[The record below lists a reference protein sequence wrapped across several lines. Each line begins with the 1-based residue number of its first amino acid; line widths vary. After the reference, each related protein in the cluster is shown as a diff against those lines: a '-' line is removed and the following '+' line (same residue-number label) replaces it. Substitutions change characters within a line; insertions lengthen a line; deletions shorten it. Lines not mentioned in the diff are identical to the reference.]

1 MKKILVF
8 IVSGLILSG
17 CAQSTAMLGP
27 AITLASSG
35 NVSQAGLTF
44 ITNKAVEKE
53 TGMDTVSF
61 VSNKIEQQNSK
72 TRLKRDFKKL
82 VQNNIYFSLEL
93 SSQISSTLGNQALW
107 GRHQSLLKSIKD
119 IPYWD
124 SKRLKDSIFPLF
136 NPLNSFTMIAEPDK

>member
-1 MKKILVF
+1 MKKIIIF
-8 IVSGLILSG
+8 ILSGLILSG

-61 VSNKIEQQNSK
+61 VSNKIEKQNSK

-82 VQNNIYFSLEL
+82 VQNNFEKTREILIL
-93 SSQISSTLGNQALW
+93 QD
-107 GRHQSLLKSIKD
+107 QSNTFK
-119 IPYWD
+119 
-124 SKRLKDSIFPLF
+124 
-136 NPLNSFTMIAEPDK
+136 

>member
-44 ITNKAVEKE
+44 VTNKAVEKE

-61 VSNKIEQQNSK
+61 VSNKIEKQNSK
-72 TRLKRDFKKL
+72 KRLKRDFKKL
-82 VQNNIYFSLEL
+82 VQNNFEKTREILIL
-93 SSQISSTLGNQALW
+93 QD
-107 GRHQSLLKSIKD
+107 QSNTFK
-119 IPYWD
+119 
-124 SKRLKDSIFPLF
+124 
-136 NPLNSFTMIAEPDK
+136 

>member
-1 MKKILVF
+1 MKKIIIF
-8 IVSGLILSG
+8 ILSGLILSG

-61 VSNKIEQQNSK
+61 VSNKLEQNSSKNRKFRKLVETNFEK
-72 TRLKRDFKKL
+72 TRKKL
-82 VQNNIYFSLEL
+82 ILQDQSNI
-93 SSQISSTLGNQALW
+93 
-107 GRHQSLLKSIKD
+107 
-119 IPYWD
+119 
-124 SKRLKDSIFPLF
+124 F
-136 NPLNSFTMIAEPDK
+136 N

>member
-1 MKKILVF
+1 MNKILVF

-61 VSNKIEQQNSK
+61 VSNKIEKQNSK

-82 VQNNIYFSLEL
+82 VQNNFEKTREILIL
-93 SSQISSTLGNQALW
+93 QD
-107 GRHQSLLKSIKD
+107 QSNTFK
-119 IPYWD
+119 
-124 SKRLKDSIFPLF
+124 
-136 NPLNSFTMIAEPDK
+136 